1 MASSI
6 ELNRPGFQSG
16 LESLNTKP
24 QEINEIAAHFELD
37 AEEKNQ
43 LILAIETIKQPDDEI
58 SPMGKFSAAIKAIRK
73 GYNALP
79 ASMRSRIEA
88 YFKIEAFLKIVDTY
102 TGTIDAAVK
111 STVERFMGRAEF
123 PNTAWWVY
131 KTFMAFVF

>member
-1 MASSI
+1 M
-6 ELNRPGFQSG
+6 SG
-16 LESLNTKP
+16 PRDTNFNPLLETSRGANFTV
-24 QEINEIAAHFELD
+24 
-37 AEEKNQ
+37 
-43 LILAIETIKQPDDEI
+43 T
-58 SPMGKFSAAIKAIRK
+58 GKFSAAIKAIRK

-79 ASMRSRIEA
+79 ASMRNKIEA

-102 TGTIDAAVK
+102 TGTIDTAVK